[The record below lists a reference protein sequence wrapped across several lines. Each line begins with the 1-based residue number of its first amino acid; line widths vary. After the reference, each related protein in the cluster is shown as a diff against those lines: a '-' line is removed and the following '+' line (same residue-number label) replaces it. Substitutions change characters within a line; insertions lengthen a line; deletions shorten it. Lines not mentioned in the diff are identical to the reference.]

1 MTTLIVIDTSVLVA
15 LVDGQDTWH
24 QRAVALC
31 GALHGMDTQVV
42 YFDCVINETITVIG
56 RRAEEQRRSE
66 QFDVLLDTLISLVPA
81 DNITWTSV
89 ALQRLFAETV
99 NLCRMHQGRLN
110 FHDALM
116 ALVCRELKL
125 TYVLSF
131 DSDFDE
137 VAWLTRIA
145 DAKALERV

>member
-1 MTTLIVIDTSVLVA
+1 
-15 LVDGQDTWH
+15 
-24 QRAVALC
+24 
-31 GALHGMDTQVV
+31 MDTQVV

-66 QFDVLLDTLISLVPA
+66 QFDVLLDTLMSLVPA

-110 FHDALM
+110 SHDALM